1 MPSANPGCRIL
12 AVTALYEQEPTESR
26 ALTSFFRLVEGN
38 LEIASRLSLLVY
50 DNSPQ
55 AHRVDNDLTHHY
67 VHDPA
72 NGGLAAAY
80 NYALAHAEAS
90 GYEWLLLLDQDTIL
104 TSEFFAELIACADTL
119 QTTDNV
125 AAIVPK
131 LMVRG
136 VVLSPAEHFVDFLR
150 HQFRNAVKTL
160 AREDTGIQH
169 DRISAYNSGSTLRVT
184 ALRALGGFPVEFWLD
199 YLDHAVFHALTASGY
214 RIYVLRAVLQH
225 ELAESDL
232 NARPIWRFRNV
243 LKAQSLFVRRAGSL
257 SDRLLY
263 RLFLLRS
270 IRRLRADC
278 RDKRIWKET
287 AMQALLF
294 HAPDASAPVRPPS
307 DPVHCK
313 GAAKC

>member
-1 MPSANPGCRIL
+1 MSSANPGCRIL
-12 AVTALYEQEPTESR
+12 AVAALYEQEPTESR
-26 ALTSFFRLVEGN
+26 ALTSFFRLVEEN
-38 LEIASRLSLLVY
+38 QEIASRLSLIVY

-55 AHRVDNDLTHHY
+55 AHRVDNDFTHHY
-67 VHDPA
+67 VHDPE

-80 NYALAHAEAS
+80 NYALAYAEKN
-90 GYEWLLLLDQDTIL
+90 GYEWLLLLDQDTLL
-104 TSEFFAELIACADTL
+104 TSEFFAELIACTGTL
-119 QTTDNV
+119 QAADKV
-125 AAIVPK
+125 GAIVPK

-136 VVLSPAEHFVDFLR
+136 TILSPAEHFVDFLR
-150 HQFRNAVKTL
+150 HQFRNSVKTL
-160 AREDTGIQH
+160 ARDDAGLQRG
-169 DRISAYNSGSTLRVT
+169 RISAYNSGSTLRVT
-184 ALRALGGFPVEFWLD
+184 ALRTIDGFPGEFWLD

-214 RIYVLRAVLQH
+214 MVYVLRAVLSH

-243 LKAQSLFVRRAGSL
+243 LKAQSLFVQRAGSL

-263 RLFLLRS
+263 RLWLLRS

-294 HAPDASAPVRPPS
+294 HAPDSSAPVRPPL

>member
-1 MPSANPGCRIL
+1 MSSANPRSRIL
-12 AVTALYEQEPTESR
+12 AVAALYDQGPTESR
-26 ALTSFFRLVEGN
+26 ALTSFFREVEAN
-38 LEIASRLSLLVY
+38 PEIASLLSLLVY
-50 DNSPQ
+50 DNSLE
-55 AHRVDNDLTHHY
+55 AHRVDNDLAHHY
-67 VHDPA
+67 VHDPE

-80 NYALAHAEAS
+80 NYALAYAEEN
-90 GYEWLLLLDQDTIL
+90 GYAWLLLLDQDTML
-104 TSEFFAELIACADTL
+104 TSEFFAELIACTDTL
-119 QTTDNV
+119 QAADKV

-136 VVLSPAEHFVDFLR
+136 VILSPAEHFVDFLR

-160 AREDTGIQH
+160 ARDDAGIQH
-169 DRISAYNSGSTLRVT
+169 GRISAYNSGSTLRVT
-184 ALRALGGFPVEFWLD
+184 ALRAIGGFPGEFWLD

-214 RIYVLRAVLQH
+214 RIYVLRTVLQH

-232 NARPIWRFRNV
+232 NARPTWRFRNV
-243 LKAQSLFVRRAGSL
+243 LKAQSLFVQRAGGL

-263 RLFLLRS
+263 RLWLLRS
-270 IRRLRADC
+270 VRRLRADC

-294 HAPDASAPVRPPS
+294 HADSSTSVRPPS

-313 GAAKC
+313 GVAKC

>member
-1 MPSANPGCRIL
+1 MSSANPGSRIL
-12 AVTALYEQEPTESR
+12 AVAALYEQEPTESR

-38 LEIASRLSLLVY
+38 LDIAGRLSLLVY

-55 AHRVDNDLTHHY
+55 AHRVDNNLTHHY

-80 NYALAHAEAS
+80 NYALAHAEAN
-90 GYEWLLLLDQDTIL
+90 GYEWLLLLDQDTML
-104 TSEFFAELIACADTL
+104 TSEFFAELIACTDSLLA
-119 QTTDNV
+119 TDNV

-136 VVLSPAEHFVDFLR
+136 TILSPAEHFVDFLR
-150 HQFRNAVKTL
+150 HQFRNTVRTL
-160 AREDTGIQH
+160 DRDDAGIQ
-169 DRISAYNSGSTLRVT
+169 RARLSAYNSGSTLRVK
-184 ALRALGGFPVEFWLD
+184 ALRAIGGFPGEFWLD

-243 LKAQSLFVRRAGSL
+243 LNAQSLFVKRAGGL
-257 SDRLLY
+257 RDRLLY
-263 RLFLLRS
+263 RLWLLRS
-270 IRRLRADC
+270 IRRLQADC
-278 RDKRIWKET
+278 RDSRIWKET

-294 HAPDASAPVRPPS
+294 GAPDASAPVRPPS
-307 DPVHCK
+307 EPVHCK